1 MDTAERILLIW
12 PLIYKTFKKRLFM
25 KNRFLNSI
33 FTLLLLFVYSCSSEV
48 EIPKLGCTQPIIT
61 VNQTVEKVT
70 NISGLTPKLYS
81 FDDVIE
87 AYVVS
92 SDEGGNFF
100 KTISFQT
107 LKTDKI
113 PSIGFSVPVDVSNT
127 YIDFRVGNKVFIKL
141 KNQFTDV
148 YYGALRIGSLYVSN
162 AGDPTI
168 GRISQNDYKNVL
180 NASCNFIDEEQLVEQ
195 ISIDEAL
202 NESRLNTLIELK
214 DVQFAEAAI
223 GRHYFEE
230 SNNVGGATNWN
241 LSDKTGNQII
251 FRTSSYA
258 GFAGGSVPEGSGKVR
273 GILTKFGTDY
283 QLMIRSEKDV
293 EMSGKRSV
301 PFFSEDFQTVKNNV
315 NFVLPGWSNIVE
327 KASKIWKSMLYAG
340 NGYAEFNTTST
351 TAAENV
357 AWLVSPKINMTAY
370 KNAVL
375 SFRSAQHDLKVDS
388 PLNSLEVYI
397 STNFDGSSITKAKWT
412 KLEARFPTLLTP
424 SRQFI
429 SSGGVDLSAYSGN
442 VNIAFK
448 YIGSGKDK
456 TLNGAFMVDD
466 VKIFGEK

>member
-1 MDTAERILLIW
+1 
-12 PLIYKTFKKRLFM
+12 M
-25 KNRFLNSI
+25 KNRFLNSFCI
-33 FTLLLLFVYSCSSEV
+33 SLLFIFCCCSTEM
-48 EIPKLGCTQPIIT
+48 EIPKLGCIQPNLP
-61 VNQTVEKVT
+61 VNQTVEKVK
-70 NISGLTPKLYS
+70 NISGSVPKLYS
-81 FDDVIE
+81 YDDVIE

-100 KTISFQT
+100 KSISFQT
-107 LKTDKI
+107 VKNGEI
-113 PSIGFSVPVDVSNT
+113 PATGFSAPVDVTNT
-127 YIDFRVGNKVFIKL
+127 YIDFRIGNKVYIKL
-141 KNQFTDV
+141 KSQFTDL
-148 YYGALRIGSLYVSN
+148 YFGALRIGSLYVSN

-168 GRISQNDYKNVL
+168 GRISQNDYKTVL
-180 NASCNFIDEEQLVEQ
+180 NASCNFIDEEQLVQQ
-195 ISIDEAL
+195 ISIEEAL
-202 NESRLNTLIELK
+202 NESKLNTLIELK

-258 GFAGGSVPEGSGKVR
+258 NFATGSVPEGSGKVR

-283 QLMIRSEKDV
+283 QLMIRSESDV
-293 EMSGKRSV
+293 VMSGNRSV
-301 PFFSEDFQTVKNNV
+301 PFFSEDFQSVKNNV
-315 NFVLPGWSNIVE
+315 NFALPGWSNIVE
-327 KASKIWKSMLYAG
+327 KASKLWKSMLYAG

-351 TAAENV
+351 TAAENI

-388 PLNSLEVYI
+388 PLNSLEVYV

-412 KLEARFPTLLTP
+412 KLDGKFPSLSTP
-424 SRQFI
+424 ARQFI
-429 SSGGVDLSAYSGN
+429 SSGGIDLSTYSGN
-442 VNIAFK
+442 IHIAFK
-448 YIGSGKDK
+448 FIGSGKDK

>member
-1 MDTAERILLIW
+1 
-12 PLIYKTFKKRLFM
+12 M
-25 KNRFLNSI
+25 KNRFLNSFFASLVFI
-33 FTLLLLFVYSCSSEV
+33 LHSCSTEV
-48 EIPKLGCTQPIIT
+48 EIPKLGCTQPELT
-61 VNQTVEKVT
+61 VNKTVEKVKS
-70 NISGLTPKLYS
+70 ISGLTPKLYS

-100 KTISFQT
+100 KAISFQT
-107 LKTDKI
+107 LKTDKM
-113 PSIGFSVPVDVSNT
+113 PAMGFSAPVDVTNT
-127 YIDFRVGNKVFIKL
+127 YIDFRVGNKVYIKL
-141 KNQFTDV
+141 KDQFTDV

-168 GRISQNDYKNVL
+168 GRISQNDYKTVL
-180 NASCNFIDEEQLVEQ
+180 NASCNFIDEEQLVEHV
-195 ISIDEAL
+195 SIEEAL

-258 GFAGGSVPEGSGKVR
+258 GFAAGSVPEGSGKVR

-283 QLMIRSEKDV
+283 QLMIRSESDV
-293 EMSGKRSV
+293 VMSGNRSI

-327 KASKIWKSMLYAG
+327 KASKLWKSMLYAG

-351 TAAENV
+351 TAAENI
-357 AWLVSPKINMTAY
+357 AWLVSPGINMASY

-388 PLNSLEVYI
+388 SLNSLEVYI
-397 STNFDGSSITKAKWT
+397 STNFDGASIAKAKWT
-412 KLEARFPTLLTP
+412 KLDAKFPSLSTP

-429 SSGGVDLSAYSGN
+429 SSGGIDLSAYSGN
-442 VNIAFK
+442 VHIAFK